1 MFKAGGNGNTGLERQ
16 MRKPQP
22 VDAERFKRQI
32 EFILEADK
40 LKKVARRTTLLDVS
54 RQENSA
60 EHSWH
65 IALLVLILAEYAK
78 HLDLDFLQV
87 IKLLLVHDLVEIDA
101 GDTYCYDEVG
111 GQDQRKREMKAAER
125 IFNILPADQA
135 ATFRALWDEY
145 EASATPESKFANALD
160 RVQPF
165 LHNYFTRG
173 YTWQKHGIQKSQVIR
188 RMTPVDDG
196 SPVLW
201 EYVAGLID
209 EAVKQGFLAK

>member
-16 MRKPQP
+16 MRKPKP

-65 IALLVLILAEYAK
+65 IALLVLILAEYDK

-101 GDTYCYDEVG
+101 GDTYCYD
-111 GQDQRKREMKAAER
+111 DQGR
-125 IFNILPADQA
+125 LDQA
-135 ATFRALWDEY
+135 QREIQAA
-145 EASATPESKFANALD
+145 D
-160 RVQPF
+160 RI
-165 LHNYFTRG
+165 LS
-173 YTWQKHGIQKSQVIR
+173 W
-188 RMTPVDDG
+188 M
-196 SPVLW
+196 
-201 EYVAGLID
+201 
-209 EAVKQGFLAK
+209 

>member
-1 MFKAGGNGNTGLERQ
+1 MLKAGGHGKTSIERQ
-16 MRKPQP
+16 MRRIPP
-22 VDAERFKRQI
+22 VDGKRFKRQI

-54 RQENSA
+54 RRENSA

-65 IALLVLILAEYAK
+65 IALLVLILCEYAEDQN
-78 HLDLDFLQV
+78 LNLLRV
-87 IKLLLVHDLVEIDA
+87 IKLLLIHDLVEIDA

-111 GQDQRKREMKAAER
+111 NQDQLQREIRAAER

-135 ATFRALWDEY
+135 DALRALWDEY
-145 EASATPESKFANALD
+145 EARATPESKFANAVD

-173 YTWQKHGIQKSQVIR
+173 HTWQKHGIRKSQVVK
-188 RMTPVDDG
+188 RMKPVHEG
-196 SPVLW
+196 SQTLW
-201 EYVAGLID
+201 EYVSSLID
-209 EAVKQGFLAK
+209 DAVQQGFLAQ